1 MYGLKFVQPKGD
13 LITARSAKPWGLNN
27 FHEAK
32 LPRPAHAPY
41 LHPCRQSFRVL
52 LTPLTYIHVG
62 KASRPASQR
71 IVVKINLKRAVLANI
86 IKN

>member
-1 MYGLKFVQPKGD
+1 VYGLKFVQPKGD

-32 LPRPAHAPY
+32 LA
-41 LHPCRQSFRVL
+41 
-52 LTPLTYIHVG
+52 
-62 KASRPASQR
+62 RPASKH